1 MTGRLYDLGPSGP
14 EEESPGADR
23 PPVSPGLNPSR
34 RFAPCRSSSAKI
46 PSSSSLNVPASC
58 SVRPNALRVLS
69 WTPLIFLA
77 RGEVVMSSGETKA
90 LSKFDGSYRRGTS
103 PLRPDRDDMR
113 EASLGS
119 RCRALWGGASRGAD
133 DCIQEGSG
141 CALAAIDASAPNDS
155 GSITSG

>member
-14 EEESPGADR
+14 EDESPGADR

-58 SVRPNALRVLS
+58 SVRPSALRVLS

-103 PLRPDRDDMR
+103 PLRPDRLYIGQPRSNRGQPLLPLTIACVRLSLALVVGRDGGVHFGEPMIASRR
-113 EASLGS
+113 EADV
-119 RCRALWGGASRGAD
+119 R
-133 DCIQEGSG
+133 
-141 CALAAIDASAPNDS
+141 
-155 GSITSG
+155 